1 MNGFTIIGLTAAA
14 CTTAAFIPQAIKVI
28 RTKDTRSLS
37 LPMYIIFTVGVL
49 LWLVYGIL
57 VKDIPVM
64 AANVV
69 TLTFSLVILVSIIIY
84 RKKADEI

>member
-1 MNGFTIIGLTAAA
+1 MNGFTLIGLAAAA

>member
-1 MNGFTIIGLTAAA
+1 MDQFTLIGLTAAA
-14 CTTAAFIPQAIKVI
+14 CTTVAFVPQAIKVI

-37 LPMYIIFTVGVL
+37 LPMYIIFTTGVL

-57 VKDIPVM
+57 VRDIPVM

-69 TLTFSLVILVSIIIY
+69 TSVFSAIILVSIIVY
-84 RKKADEI
+84 RRHGE